1 MQSEF
6 TQIPLDRLRYG
17 LVWEGHETLY
27 QALDLR
33 HDDHALII
41 TSAGCNALNALLAGP
56 RQVTAIDLNPVQNQL
71 LWLKMHAIAHHP
83 AAMLRGLLGLDGA
96 AAVAAA
102 TKALQATL
110 APEIYACWAAYLA
123 EHPRGLM
130 LAGQLENY
138 VTGFVPTLA
147 AEWQARLRHLL
158 TFSTVAEQ
166 NAYFG
171 QALNQP
177 AFRAQFVAY
186 FDAANL
192 SKGRDP
198 RLFRYAADAGG
209 ATFYERLRQ
218 QLSQQLARDNF
229 FFRFLFFGPENLPEA
244 ILPLCYQAA
253 HHARLRARLG
263 RLRLVTGEASEFLL
277 SEAGRDVTK
286 ASLSNIFEYVSSA
299 EFGRVSR
306 ALAGRLGPL
315 RLVFWNLL
323 QAQATRR
330 TAAVPLL
337 TATSAALSEQDACFY
352 FGGVRVLEY
361 AGCELIT
368 NNNNVCH
375 AELVEASWPLH
386 MGLLTVR

>member
-6 TQIPLDRLRYG
+6 AQIPLDRLRYS
-17 LVWEGHETLY
+17 LVWEGHNTLY

-33 HDDHALII
+33 PDDHALII
-41 TSAGCNALNALLAGP
+41 TSAGCNALNALLAGS

-71 LWLKMHAIAHHP
+71 LWLKMHAITHHP
-83 AAMLRGLLGLDGA
+83 AAVLRGLLGLDGA

-102 TKALQATL
+102 AKALEATL
-110 APEIYACWAAYLA
+110 APEVYACWAAYLA

-166 NAYFG
+166 NAYFE
-171 QALNQP
+171 QVLDQP

-198 RLFRYAADAGG
+198 RLFRYATEAGG
-209 ATFYERLRQ
+209 ATFYERLRR
-218 QLSQQLARDNF
+218 QLHQQLARDNF
-229 FFRFLFFGPENLPEA
+229 FFRFLFFGPKNLPEA
-244 ILPLCYQAA
+244 ILPPCYQAA

-263 RLRLVTGEASEFLL
+263 RLHLVTGEASEFLL

-286 ASLSNIFEYVSSA
+286 ASLSNIFEYVSPA
-299 EFGRVSR
+299 EFRRVSR
-306 ALAGRLGPL
+306 ALAARPGPL

-337 TATSAALSEQDACFY
+337 PATSAALSAQDACFY

-361 AGCELIT
+361 TGCEAPASKYARSGRR
-368 NNNNVCH
+368 
-375 AELVEASWPLH
+375 AELVETSLPH
-386 MGLLTVR
+386 R